1 LLVGLLASIPTSASG
16 LPDAHLIPPSSFALP
31 GPAVRLLELEE
42 ADRVVVGVG
51 EPGGERE
58 PDVGDAVDSAQSGEI
73 LDLDALRLELGVLGG
88 DVVYPPGGLGCL
100 VGGAG
105 DALGDDQPAVAPASE
120 GEELLGVEQDLEA
133 EGAAVEPAG
142 YAEVGREQHHIDRV
156 FTEHG

>member
-1 LLVGLLASIPTSASG
+1 MIHLQRAPRDDSGGFRPSAVHN
-16 LPDAHLIPPSSFALP
+16 LWHLP
-31 GPAVRLLELEE
+31 GLAARRRATGLFQLEE

-73 LDLDALRLELGVLGG
+73 LDLDASRPELGDFAG

-105 DALGDDQPAVAPASE
+105 GALGDDQPAVAPTLE
-120 GEELLGVEQDLEA
+120 GEELLGVEQDLQA
-133 EGAAVEPAG
+133 EDAAVEPAG
-142 YAEVGREQHHIDRV
+142 YA
-156 FTEHG
+156 